1 MIIRRWGACFRGAL
15 AGICSRDVPSAS
27 VELLA
32 VSAELLEL
40 LRRAPGESGSSGG
53 EFAAMTSAAGLFA
66 GGV

>member
-15 AGICSRDVPSAS
+15 AEICSSDAPPS

-32 VSAELLEL
+32 VSGELLEL
-40 LRRAPGESGSSGG
+40 LKRAPGESGSSRR
-53 EFAAMTSAAGLFA
+53 EFTAMTSAAGFFA